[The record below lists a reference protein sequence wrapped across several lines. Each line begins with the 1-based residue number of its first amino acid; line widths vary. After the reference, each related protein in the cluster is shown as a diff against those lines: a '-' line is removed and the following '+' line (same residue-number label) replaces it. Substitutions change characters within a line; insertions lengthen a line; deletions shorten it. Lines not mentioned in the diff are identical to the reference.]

1 MRTTHSTLQ
10 SRPYFQVRQALRSR
24 GLTAADLSRLSGV
37 RYQSLICALNG
48 YRPPSPELMRRTAEA
63 LSLSPSELWG
73 DEAER

>member
-1 MRTTHSTLQ
+1 MRNTHAPLQ
-10 SRPYFQVRQALRSR
+10 SRPHSQVRQVLLVR

-48 YRPPSPELMRRTAEA
+48 YRPPSLELMRRTAEA
-63 LSLSPSELWG
+63 LSLSTSELWG